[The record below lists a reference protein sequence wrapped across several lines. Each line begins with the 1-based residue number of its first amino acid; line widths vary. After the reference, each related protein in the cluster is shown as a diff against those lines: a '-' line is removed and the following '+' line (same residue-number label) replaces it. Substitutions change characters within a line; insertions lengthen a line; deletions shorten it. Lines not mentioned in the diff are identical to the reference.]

1 MRRRSFLPFG
11 RHLLYL
17 AIPIHGEPLILP
29 EGIYLSG
36 IEIDARESTRG
47 SHGKVKL
54 KLLSTL
60 PNYDLLIPMHEHCE
74 LELPGEAAIFQ
85 PGNLKSKHCL
95 QFAPVTSDQQH
106 VLYSFIS
113 AAYAELGITV
123 APRTKV
129 LKRITICSVEGKG
142 WTVYLGRGLASRKS
156 GNTINLIH
164 PVMLE
169 YSRPSS
175 SLVREDHSPA
185 AANEAFTL
193 TRRILPRPGTLV
205 EDGEGPNAVHV
216 FIKEMSIEERQAE
229 MIITSILLE
238 PTDPIINE
246 HHMKYTYR
254 DVRFSENITALS
266 LPPLPLIQLKDC
278 VFISYS
284 APTSKILS
292 AKLCWRIVIDEKGD
306 ESLRGFATSAAEALR
321 VAKVDVKNI
330 LLCYMDP
337 AWQLIIGPKLIKMK
351 YNEEISDVESAKGNS
366 GSDKRPSVD
375 QNEGASSKR
384 VKLTH

>member
-1 MRRRSFLPFG
+1 MSTRRMSAIEEYILQEFVLFLVKMRRRSFPPFG
-11 RHLLYL
+11 RYLLYL
-17 AIPIHGEPLILP
+17 AIPIHGGPLILP
-29 EGIYLSG
+29 EGIYRNRDPIVGVGKLSG
-36 IEIDARESTRG
+36 IEIDARASTRG

-60 PNYDLLIPMHEHCE
+60 PNYDLLLPMDEHCE

-164 PVMLE
+164 PVTLE
-169 YSRPSS
+169 YSKPSS
-175 SLVREDHSPA
+175 SLAREDPSPA

-229 MIITSILLE
+229 MIIMSILLE

-246 HHMKYTYR
+246 HYMKYTYR

-266 LPPLPLIQLKDC
+266 LPPLPLMQLKDG

-306 ESLRGFATSAAEALR
+306 ESSR
-321 VAKVDVKNI
+321 VRDI
-330 LLCYMDP
+330 R
-337 AWQLIIGPKLIKMK
+337 
-351 YNEEISDVESAKGNS
+351 S
-366 GSDKRPSVD
+366 GSA
-375 QNEGASSKR
+375 EGR
-384 VKLTH
+384 